1 MIRYDY
7 LKPSSLEEAIGLLK
21 QYGGQAKLIAG
32 GTDVMVDIRQKKYAP
47 QVLISLRG
55 IEGLNFIRE
64 EDGGLRIGALTTH
77 RELEKSP
84 LVRERLGALA
94 DAVDNLGSVQIRNV
108 ATIGGNICNAAPS
121 ADTAPPLLVLG
132 ASVRIKG
139 SEGERVLPLEEFFLG
154 PGETALK
161 DDEILVEFIIP
172 SPPPNSASA
181 YWKHT
186 RRQAMDLP
194 IIGVAMMLAVE
205 KTEAPALKEAFGRG
219 ASVEELLGALDE
231 SKLVCQEVRL
241 ALGVAAPTPMRASK
255 AEEFLRGKRV
265 TQEALLQFGEI
276 ASSEA
281 TPRDTVRGAAWYRR
295 EMIKVLPKRLALK
308 CLERILHKNQKE
320 GGK

>member
-32 GTDVMVDIRQKKYAP
+32 GTDVMVGIRQKRYAP

-55 IEGLNFIRE
+55 IEGLSYIQE

-84 LVRERLGALA
+84 LVKERFGALA

-139 SEGERVLPLEEFFLG
+139 SGGERTLPLEEFFLG

-172 SPPPNSASA
+172 SPPPNSASV

-205 KTEAPALKEAFGRG
+205 KTEAPALKEAFGRRG
-219 ASVEELLGALDE
+219 PLEELLGALDE
-231 SKLVCQEVRL
+231 SELVCQEVRL

-255 AEEFLRGKRV
+255 AEEFLRGRRI
-265 TQEALLQFGEI
+265 TQETLLEFGEI

-295 EMIKVLPKRLALK
+295 EMIRVLPKRLALK
-308 CLERILHKNQKE
+308 CLERIMSRE
-320 GGK
+320 

>member
-55 IEGLNFIRE
+55 IEGLSYIRE

-94 DAVDNLGSVQIRNV
+94 DAVDNLGSVQVRNV

-205 KTEAPALKEAFGRG
+205 KTEAPALKEAFGRE
-219 ASVEELLGALDE
+219 APLEELLGALDKSE
-231 SKLVCQEVRL
+231 LVCQEVRL

>member
-55 IEGLNFIRE
+55 IEGLSYIRE

-205 KTEAPALKEAFGRG
+205 KTEAPALKEAFGRE
-219 ASVEELLGALDE
+219 APLEELLGALDE
-231 SKLVCQEVRL
+231 SELVCQEVRL

-308 CLERILHKNQKE
+308 CLERIMARE
-320 GGK
+320 

>member
-32 GTDVMVDIRQKKYAP
+32 GTDVMVGIRQKKYAP

-55 IEGLNFIRE
+55 IEGLSYIRE

-205 KTEAPALKEAFGRG
+205 KTEAPALKEAFGRE
-219 ASVEELLGALDE
+219 APLEELLGALDE
-231 SKLVCQEVRL
+231 SELVCQEVRL

-308 CLERILHKNQKE
+308 CLERIMARE
-320 GGK
+320 

>member
-55 IEGLNFIRE
+55 IEGLSYIRE

-205 KTEAPALKEAFGRG
+205 KTEAPALKEAFGRE
-219 ASVEELLGALDE
+219 APLEELLGALDE
-231 SKLVCQEVRL
+231 SELVCQEVRL

-308 CLERILHKNQKE
+308 CLERILHKDQKE

>member
-55 IEGLNFIRE
+55 IEGLSYIRE

-205 KTEAPALKEAFGRG
+205 KTEAPALKEAFGRE
-219 ASVEELLGALDE
+219 APLEELLGALDKSE
-231 SKLVCQEVRL
+231 LVCQEVRL

>member
-55 IEGLNFIRE
+55 IEGLSYIRE

-205 KTEAPALKEAFGRG
+205 KTEAPALKEAFGRE
-219 ASVEELLGALDE
+219 APLEELLGALDE
-231 SKLVCQEVRL
+231 SELVCQEVRL

>member
-55 IEGLNFIRE
+55 IEGLSYIRE

-121 ADTAPPLLVLG
+121 ADTAPPLLALG

-205 KTEAPALKEAFGRG
+205 KTEAPALKEAFGRE
-219 ASVEELLGALDE
+219 APLEELLGALDKSE
-231 SKLVCQEVRL
+231 LVCQEVRL